1 MPVRNGLSRRQ
12 FLLGA
17 TAMGCS
23 SAVSFP
29 TLAKVEAPPE
39 VSKIRIA
46 EALVACQAPLHVAED
61 LLKAEGFGDLEFIP
75 GSSDTGP
82 NLVAR
87 GVADFTQW
95 AVGANFLLLDRS
107 DNLLIL
113 AGIHAGCQQL
123 FAHKHIK
130 AIRDLKGKRI
140 AISAK
145 NNDDHVFLSSILAY
159 VGMNPGKDIE
169 WVSGSSLQDSRT
181 LFLQERADAFMAF
194 EPEGYELRQKR
205 IGHII
210 LDTTTDRP
218 WSQYYCCMFAG
229 NRDFVRKYPIATK
242 RVLRAMLKASDI
254 CAQDPDLA
262 ARLMS
267 ERGYEKRF
275 EVGREIIRSLPYN
288 RWREANPEDTIRF
301 HALRLREVGL
311 IKSTPEKLIAQ
322 GTDWRYLNE
331 LKREMKV

>member
-1 MPVRNGLSRRQ
+1 MPAPNGVSRRE
-12 FLLGA
+12 FLLGM
-17 TAMGCS
+17 TAIGCS
-23 SAVSFP
+23 SAVSLP
-29 TLAKVEAPPE
+29 APASADAAPEISKV
-39 VSKIRIA
+39 RIA

-61 LLKAEGFGDLEFIP
+61 LLKAEGFRDLEFIP
-75 GSSDTGP
+75 GNTDTGP

-87 GVADFTQW
+87 GIADFTQW

-113 AGIHAGCQQL
+113 AGIHSGCQQL
-123 FAHKHIK
+123 FAHHRVK
-130 AIRDLKGKRI
+130 AIRDLRGRRI
-140 AISAK
+140 AISAR

-159 VGMNPGKDIE
+159 VGMDPRKDVE
-169 WVSGSSLQDSRT
+169 WVSGASLQDSKA
-181 LFLQERADAFMAF
+181 LFIEEKADAFMAF
-194 EPEGYELRQKR
+194 EPEGYELRQRK

-229 NRDFVRKYPIATK
+229 NREFVRKHPVATK
-242 RVLRAMLKASDI
+242 RVLRAMLRAADI
-254 CAQDPDLA
+254 CTQDPDRA

-275 EVGREIIRSLPYN
+275 DVGREILRSLPYS

-331 LKREMKV
+331 LKRELKV